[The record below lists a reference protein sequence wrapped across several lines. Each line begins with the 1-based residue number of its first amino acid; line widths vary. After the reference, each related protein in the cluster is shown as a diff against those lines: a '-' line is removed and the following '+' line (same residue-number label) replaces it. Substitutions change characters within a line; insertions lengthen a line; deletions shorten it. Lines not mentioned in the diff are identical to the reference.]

1 MKDMA
6 QVSQS
11 SQCNSITELFLELLG
26 KEDVPLPDDVDKR
39 RCARWNCDNYSEK
52 NAVLRIEP
60 TLRMWFRKIRGGI
73 LILCLNNLRP
83 VSIHN

>member
-1 MKDMA
+1 MKDVA

-26 KEDVPLPDDVDKR
+26 KEHFPLPDDVDKR
-39 RCARWNCDNYSEK
+39 RCARWNCDNYSVN

-60 TLRMWFRKIRGGI
+60 TFKE
-73 LILCLNNLRP
+73 
-83 VSIHN
+83 VV